1 MRILQLHSENVK
13 RLKVIDITPVD
24 DVVII
29 SGMNEQGKTSVID
42 CIWLALENRAASRN
56 SPLPIRAGEDKALIS
71 IDLGD
76 YIVTR
81 KFTSAGTTLEVRTP
95 DGSKI
100 TSPQKLLDG
109 LIGEL
114 SFDPWEFSRKREEE
128 QRQMLADLLFTLT
141 QGKLDMSAF
150 ERRRE
155 EAYAART
162 DANRERKRLATLVT
176 QITPPR
182 GDEPADEI
190 AAQDLINSINDA
202 MALKRSIEDAA
213 EKANTLSKRIIDLED
228 ALQVA
233 RRDRDALDQFLKTAP
248 EVPNIAHLQG
258 ELQNIQDRN
267 KRAREIQE
275 YNKLNSGLQLIDQE
289 IGRLN
294 DALELIEIEK
304 AEALEESPLPVK
316 NLRITPD
323 GLMVVTD
330 GDKLVPFCQASAAQK
345 LRISLGI
352 AMAANPTLRVIRIA
366 DGSLLDD
373 LSMQIIK
380 DMAKTQ
386 DFQVWVEYAS
396 RNDKDRMG
404 VYIEDGSVA

>member
-1 MRILQLHSENVK
+1 MRIIQLHSENIK

-24 DVVII
+24 DVVVI

-56 SPLPIRAGEDKALIS
+56 NPLPIRAGEDKALIS

-176 QITPPR
+176 QVTPPR
-182 GDEPADEI
+182 GDEPVDEI

-202 MALKRSIEDAA
+202 LVLKKQIEDATA
-213 EKANTLSKRIIDLED
+213 RAADLQKCIEGLEQQLQATRDQQAKTLK
-228 ALQVA
+228 
-233 RRDRDALDQFLKTAP
+233 FLGEAP
-248 EVPNIAHLQG
+248 EVPNVTLLQG
-258 ELQNIQDRN
+258 ELQNIQERN
-267 KRAREIQE
+267 KRAREIQQ
-275 YNKLNSGLQLIDQE
+275 YRTLVHGLDGIDKE

-294 DALELIEIEK
+294 DSLELIEIEK
-304 AEALEESPLPVK
+304 ADALEASPLPVK

-323 GLMVVTD
+323 GLMVVAD
-330 GDKLVPFCQASAAQK
+330 GDKLVPFCQSSAAQK

-373 LSMQIIK
+373 SSMQIIR
-380 DMAKTQ
+380 DMAKNQ

-396 RNDKDRMG
+396 RNGQDRMG

>member
-1 MRILQLHSENVK
+1 MKIIHLYSENVK
-13 RLKVIDITPVD
+13 RLKAVDITPQD

-42 CIWLALENRAASRN
+42 SIWFALENRAASKN
-56 SPLPIRAGEDKALIS
+56 NPQPIRAGQDKAIITL
-71 IDLGD
+71 DLGE

-81 KFTSAGTTLEVRTP
+81 RFTSAGTTLEVRTP

-100 TSPQKLLDG
+100 PSPQKLLDG
-109 LIGEL
+109 MIGDL
-114 SFDPWEFSRKREEE
+114 SFDPWEFARRSEQE
-128 QRQMLADLLFTLT
+128 QRQMLSDLLFKLT
-141 QGKLDMSAF
+141 QGKLDMADF

-155 EAYAART
+155 EAYTARA
-162 DANRERKRLATLVT
+162 DANRERKRLATLITHV
-176 QITPPR
+176 TPPKA
-182 GDEPADEI
+182 GEPTDEL

-202 MALKRSIEDAA
+202 LVLKRSIDEAKSKAQSLLTRLA
-213 EKANTLSKRIIDLED
+213 ELQKLVQEASNEYNATMRFLEE
-228 ALQVA
+228 
-233 RRDRDALDQFLKTAP
+233 AP
-248 EVPNIAHLQG
+248 EVPNIAHLQS
-258 ELQNIQDRN
+258 ELTSIQDRN

-275 YNKLNSGLQLIDQE
+275 YNKLNGGLQLIDQE

-294 DALELIEIEK
+294 DKLELIEIEK
-304 AEALEESPLPVK
+304 AEALEASPLPVK

-323 GLMVVTD
+323 GIMVVAE

-373 LSMQIIK
+373 VSMQTIR
-380 DMAKTQ
+380 DMAKNENY
-386 DFQVWVEYAS
+386 QVWVEYAS
-396 RNDKDRMG
+396 RNAQDRMG

>member
-56 SPLPIRAGEDKALIS
+56 NPLPIRAGEDKALIM
-71 IDLGD
+71 IDLGT

-176 QITPPR
+176 QVTPPR

-202 MALKRSIEDAA
+202 LVLKKQIEDATA
-213 EKANTLSKRIIDLED
+213 RAADLQKCIEGLEQQLLAVRDHQAKTLK
-228 ALQVA
+228 
-233 RRDRDALDQFLKTAP
+233 FLSEAP
-248 EVPNIAHLQG
+248 EIPNVALLQS
-258 ELQNIQDRN
+258 ELQNIQERN
-267 KRAREIQE
+267 KRAREIQQ
-275 YNKLNSGLQLIDQE
+275 YKTLVYGLEGVDKE
-289 IGRLN
+289 IERLN
-294 DALELIEIEK
+294 ETLELIEIEK
-304 AEALEESPLPVK
+304 ADALEASPLPVK

-323 GLMVVTD
+323 GLMVVAD
-330 GDKLVPFCQASAAQK
+330 VDKLVPFCQASAAQK

-373 LSMQIIK
+373 LSMQIIR
-380 DMAKTQ
+380 DMAKAQ

-396 RNDKDRMG
+396 RNDQDRMG

>member
-13 RLKVIDITPVD
+13 RLKVIDITPTD
-24 DVVII
+24 DIVII
-29 SGMNEQGKTSVID
+29 SGCNEQGKTSVID

-56 SPLPIRAGEDKALIS
+56 NPLPIRAGEDKALIT
-71 IDLGD
+71 IDLGT

-141 QGKLDMSAF
+141 QGKVDMAEF

-155 EAYAART
+155 GAYAART

-176 QITPPR
+176 QVTPPR
-182 GDEPADEI
+182 ADEPADEI

-202 MALKRSIEDAA
+202 LVLKKTIEDAA
-213 EKANTLSKRIIDLED
+213 AKANSLTLEIAKLEEELKRANGQHEAVLK
-228 ALQVA
+228 
-233 RRDRDALDQFLKTAP
+233 FLANAP
-248 EVPNIAHLQG
+248 EVPNIGHLQS

-267 KRAREIQE
+267 KRAREIQQ
-275 YNKLNSGLQLIDQE
+275 YNTLVHGLQGVDKEIEKLNES
-289 IGRLN
+289 
-294 DALELIEIEK
+294 LELIEIEK

-373 LSMQIIK
+373 ASMQIIR

-396 RNDKDRMG
+396 RNDQDRIG